1 MIRQARTIQ
10 DEVAIRGV
18 AAGSKIL
25 ESVSQDAHAAENLM
39 LFNQQRRMQ
48 GKGALKPWEQ
58 EAFAWVDHNVDR
70 YTGKTRRK
78 QRDEALKEKWDGK
91 A

>member
-1 MIRQARTIQ
+1 
-10 DEVAIRGV
+10 
-18 AAGSKIL
+18 
-25 ESVSQDAHAAENLM
+25 M

-48 GKGALKPWEQ
+48 GKGVLKPWEQ